1 MQSDPLPPDVLSH
14 AGAIKVR
21 SRDSHRA
28 GSSLLR
34 RTSVHLGPARADN
47 LLVLGLSLQQGFLIG
62 WAILMLA
69 GGIAYMLAPE
79 RTLRWV
85 YRWNDREWRWIT
97 FGRVKRTPGPKL
109 MRDQTAIRVVPY
121 VGAIC
126 AVVGGVTL
134 FWLLFTAFN

>member
-1 MQSDPLPPDVLSH
+1 
-14 AGAIKVR
+14 
-21 SRDSHRA
+21 
-28 GSSLLR
+28 LR
-34 RTSVHLGPARADN
+34 RTSVHLGPPRADN

-69 GGIAYMLAPE
+69 GGIAYMVAPE
-79 RTLRWV
+79 RTLRWT

-109 MRDQTAIRVVPY
+109 MRDQTAIRVMPY

-134 FWLLFTAFN
+134 LWLLFAAFN